1 MVERERERQRER
13 EKERERKREE
23 ADELGLF
30 ELKAKLVS
38 AGLLMYWIALNSCT
52 RRKREKEGRKRERER
67 QREREKERRGRWV
80 RTYGASSR
88 PSLYPVE
95 LLLYWAALNT
105 CTNPEE
111 SGKKESRERER
122 EKERKRERE
131 KEWRRREK
139 RERENER
146 TSPTSSG
153 AQG

>member
-1 MVERERERQRER
+1 M
-13 EKERERKREE
+13 
-23 ADELGLF
+23 

-52 RRKREKEGRKRERER
+52 RRKREKEGRKRERETER
-67 QREREKERRGRWV
+67 KREEADELGLMELKAKLVSAGLLMYWNAWNSCTRRKRKKQGRKREREKEKERRGRWV

-111 SGKKESRERER
+111 SGKKESRGR
-122 EKERKRERE
+122 EKERERRGR
-131 KEWRRREK
+131 WA
-139 RERENER
+139 R
-146 TSPTSSG
+146 TYG